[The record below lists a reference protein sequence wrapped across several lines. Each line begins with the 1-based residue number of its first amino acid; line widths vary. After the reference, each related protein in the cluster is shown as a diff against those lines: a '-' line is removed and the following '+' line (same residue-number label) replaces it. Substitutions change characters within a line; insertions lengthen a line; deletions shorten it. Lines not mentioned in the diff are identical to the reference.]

1 MCSSADRRDDVSVK
15 FGVVRDPIVWPVAW
29 YRTAVCMWIGTAALE
44 LKQHSSRRFI
54 NNKTLERQLF
64 GAEKAALA
72 LAFHR
77 FGRLGSWSW
86 RLRCTLDVALARRG
100 LVGLVA
106 WGVRR
111 GARGPGAVRSR
122 RAERRACRKR
132 IYIYI

>member
-1 MCSSADRRDDVSVK
+1 M
-15 FGVVRDPIVWPVAW
+15 I
-29 YRTAVCMWIGTAALE
+29 
-44 LKQHSSRRFI
+44 
-54 NNKTLERQLF
+54 
-64 GAEKAALA
+64 
-72 LAFHR
+72 HR

-132 IYIYI
+132 IYIYTQRVTNLSLTVTQLTGRACGFFLEETETSSVLQSVRCSVQRHIGQC